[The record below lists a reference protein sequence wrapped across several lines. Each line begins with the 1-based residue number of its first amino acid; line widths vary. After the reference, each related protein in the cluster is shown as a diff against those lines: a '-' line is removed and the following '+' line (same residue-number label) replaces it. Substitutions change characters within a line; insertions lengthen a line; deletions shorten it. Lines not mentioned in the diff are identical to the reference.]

1 MGSHRVRHD
10 WSDLVAAAVKE
21 ILESSLTPSTVWG
34 HSYKPRSGPSLDT
47 EFAGILIL
55 VKNPPTMQEI
65 CVWSLSQEDSL
76 EEGMATHSSIFAWR
90 IPWTEEPGGLQ
101 SMGLQRVRHDWA
113 TNTFYFH
120 LILDFLASR
129 TVRNKFQLYISHPV
143 YGILLQQPEQL
154 RSVPQISCPIW

>member
-1 MGSHRVRHD
+1 MWESFSMPQSQLFVRL
-10 WSDLVAAAVKE
+10 W
-21 ILESSLTPSTVWG
+21 
-34 HSYKPRSGPSLDT
+34 PSL
-47 EFAGILIL
+47 LL
-55 VKNPPTMQEI
+55 VPMCSQGASFVTQMIKNQPAMPETWLQ
-65 CVWSLSQEDSL
+65 SLDWEDSP
-76 EEGMATHSSIFAWR
+76 EKGMATHSSIFARR

-129 TVRNKFQLYISHPV
+129 TVRNKFLWCVSHPV